1 MSLQLILTLSALGI
15 TPIAAQHFPAS
26 VPSPSFTRS
35 SWAWTWSPSSSYY
48 TPPSWSGETPTWTP
62 TVYPS
67 ETWSTVA
74 TWPATYTPS
83 ASAPSWPE
91 YSSSWSPVSY
101 SSHAW
106 SSVSSPWSSWPT
118 TIYSAH
124 SWASGTP
131 TWASWSASKS
141 WSSSAWPS
149 PSPTLPS
156 LNDALIAAGAAKF
169 AALIASDPV
178 VSAAYAA
185 GVATVF
191 APTDQYIDSTVN
203 TTRLRRRATLT
214 PAQQQQLLLHATQ
227 SQSEI
232 NGLRTPPGAV
242 VPTKDT
248 TANLKGSTQKVVS
261 KPKNSTKT
269 TTTSS
274 KRSLPTLLARQ
285 DNSSTVDTL
294 VDIQSG
300 LGDSVGILT
309 ADIPFNGGFIHTTD
323 GLFTVPVN
331 LSTTA
336 QTTGQTTFLSLASA
350 SNQSSVLD
358 STPLITVFIPT
369 NQAFAA
375 ANINPSSSG
384 LPSILAGHVV
394 QNFAGYLPSLGN
406 GATFIT
412 QSGTTVTVTIQG
424 DDYFVNNAK
433 IVSSNLILENGV
445 AHVID
450 TVLTPP
456 IAPYTGAGTSVQHA
470 GVARSLVLALGVV
483 VALALT
489 S

>member
-1 MSLQLILTLSALGI
+1 MSLQLIIVLSALGLS
-15 TPIAAQHFPAS
+15 PVAAQHFPET
-26 VPSPSFTRS
+26 VVSPSFTRP
-35 SWAWTWSPSSSYY
+35 SWTWTWSPPSSSYAQ
-48 TPPSWSGETPTWTP
+48 PSWSAETPTWTP
-62 TVYPS
+62 TVYTS
-67 ETWSTVA
+67 ETWSSVA
-74 TWPATYTPS
+74 PWPSTYTPS
-83 ASAPSWPE
+83 VSTPPWPE
-91 YSSSWSPVSY
+91 YSSSWAPVSY
-101 SSHAW
+101 SSHSW
-106 SSVSSPWSSWPT
+106 SSETSPWSSWPT
-118 TIYSAH
+118 TIYSPH
-124 SWASGTP
+124 SWPSESP
-131 TWASWSASKS
+131 TWQSWPASKS
-141 WSSSAWPS
+141 WSSVAWPS
-149 PSPTLPS
+149 PSPSLPS

-185 GVATVF
+185 GVPTVF
-191 APTDQYIDSTVN
+191 APTDQYIGSGVN
-203 TTRLRRRATLT
+203 GTGLRKRATLT

-261 KPKNSTKT
+261 KPKNNTK
-269 TTTSS
+269 TTSS
-274 KRSLPTLLARQ
+274 KRWAPTILPRQ
-285 DNSSTVDTL
+285 DNTSSLDTL
-294 VDIQSG
+294 VDIYSG

-309 ADIPFNGGFIHTTD
+309 ADIPFAGGLIHTTD
-323 GLFTVPVN
+323 GLFTLPVA
-331 LSTTA
+331 LSATA
-336 QTTGQTTFLSLASA
+336 QTTGQTTFVSLASA

-358 STPLITVFIPT
+358 ATPLITVFIPT

-375 ANINPSSSG
+375 ANISPASSG
-384 LPSILAGHVV
+384 IPSILAGHVV
-394 QNFAGYLPSLGN
+394 QDFAGYLPSFGN
-406 GATFIT
+406 GASFVT
-412 QSGTTVTVTIQG
+412 QSGTTVTVTVQG

-433 IVSSNLILENGV
+433 IIASNLILENGV

-456 IAPYTGAGTSVQHA
+456 IAPYTGTSTSIQQV